1 MPPGL
6 MKTVNECGLVPSKAV
21 LDCLLQ
27 LVDFQKEPEKGKL
40 NFV

>member
-6 MKTVNECGLVPSKAV
+6 MKGVNECGLVPSKAL

-27 LVDFQKEPEKGKL
+27 LVDFQEVQEKGKL